1 MSKSVRLQAA
11 VAISMHLYIHH
22 KERMSRE
29 RDMSV
34 CFELARL
41 GSVSNAEGCTG
52 QGAQLEV
59 LLLGQAEL
67 SPWRC

>member
-1 MSKSVRLQAA
+1 
-11 VAISMHLYIHH
+11 
-22 KERMSRE
+22 
-29 RDMSV
+29 MSV

-41 GSVSNAEGCTG
+41 GSIPHAEGFVAVCTG
-52 QGAQLEV
+52 QGAQLDV

>member
-1 MSKSVRLQAA
+1 M
-11 VAISMHLYIHH
+11 
-22 KERMSRE
+22 E
-29 RDMSV
+29 DTSV
-34 CFELARL
+34 CFELACL
-41 GSVSNAEGCTG
+41 GSIPSAEGFVAG